1 MSIGEIS
8 IALIDSGRS
17 FPIPSRS
24 RVTKICS
31 KSCTNQHPKESAIP
45 LRNHSIPP
53 KLRISS

>member
-8 IALIDSGRS
+8 IARIDSGRS
-17 FPIPSRS
+17 FPIPS

-45 LRNHSIPP
+45 LRHHSIPP
-53 KLRISS
+53 QLRISS